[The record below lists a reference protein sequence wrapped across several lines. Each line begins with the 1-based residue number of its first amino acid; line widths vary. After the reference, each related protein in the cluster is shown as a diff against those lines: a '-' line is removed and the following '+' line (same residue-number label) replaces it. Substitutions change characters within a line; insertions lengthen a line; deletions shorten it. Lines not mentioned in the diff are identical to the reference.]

1 MQKFFIFII
10 VIVLMGGCSAN
21 VQNSVDAEQVQGEHM
36 YKVNATDQQNPT
48 YKILAKGVVPKDEV
62 LYMDAKAQTK
72 IFYCDNPKQKE
83 AFFHLYERLT
93 GKTASDFDGV
103 AIVALEGTKS
113 TGGYKI
119 EVEKIED
126 RVSTID
132 LRLIYR
138 TPPKGSIVTQAFTSP
153 YLVLLIPHTHKEV
166 KVFVSEE

>member
-1 MQKFFIFII
+1 MLVIAIF
-10 VIVLMGGCSAN
+10 VLGGCSAN
-21 VQNSVDAEQVQGEHM
+21 VQKGVENEQAKGEYM
-36 YKVNATDQQNPT
+36 YKVNALDPKKTA

-72 IFYCDNPKQKE
+72 IFYSDNPKQKE